1 MDYTSQ
7 HIGRINA
14 TKRIDRESLRAGMII
29 YGTYTDRK
37 GGSER
42 SMWLV
47 LQGKYKGLTHAL
59 SLAAIAPQRLIS
71 LALQTKVSKSAS
83 TGYSRL
89 NLNLTA
95 TGEATGQKQFYNSTL
110 KAQLKANLAGSY
122 RTLEPKRLKNL
133 LVVDYKWPNNIS
145 PQQKEDES

>member
-14 TKRIDRESLRAGMII
+14 TKRIDQGAVQAGMII

-37 GGSER
+37 GATER

-47 LQGKYKGLTHAL
+47 LHGRYKGLMHAI
-59 SLAAIAPQRLIS
+59 SLGAIAPQRLIS
-71 LALQTKVSKSAS
+71 LALQTKLSKAPS

-89 NLNLTA
+89 NFNLTA
-95 TGEATGQKQFYNSTL
+95 QGTATGQKQFYNSTL

-122 RTLEPKRLKNL
+122 RTLEPKRLANL
-133 LVVDYKWPNNIS
+133 LAVDYKWPNNIS
-145 PQQKEDES
+145 PSQKDES